1 MQGSIA
7 FILVLLCVEHSWA
20 HLTVHT
26 PLLQTALADG
36 GSSRSMTQYG
46 LPSSNVMRL
55 RGGMD
60 QMAAYLLCRM
70 GGNENP
76 SLEDVKKVLNSV
88 EAKVDEDRINHLV
101 RDLNGKDIQE
111 LLEQA
116 KKEALENAQIDRFLD
131 AQSAPNAAGAQ
142 AGAASKAAPPDAA
155 AEGKKEKAKAAK
167 KESSSD
173 SLDGDMGFGL
183 FD

>member
-88 EAKVDEDRINHLV
+88 EAKVYVTNPCCKAEPRPRWTRTESIIL
-101 RDLNGKDIQE
+101 
-111 LLEQA
+111 A

-155 AEGKKEKAKAAK
+155 AEGKKEKAKAAV
-167 KESSSD
+167 
-173 SLDGDMGFGL
+173 GL
-183 FD
+183 IL